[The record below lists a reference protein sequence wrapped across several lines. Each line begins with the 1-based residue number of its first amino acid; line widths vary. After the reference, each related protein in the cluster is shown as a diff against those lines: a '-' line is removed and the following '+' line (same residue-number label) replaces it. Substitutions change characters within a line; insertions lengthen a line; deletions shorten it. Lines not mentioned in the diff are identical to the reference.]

1 DGGLAVCH
9 CWAVSDATVTGAGGA
24 VGSADRLERTAGQPG
39 LASSRMTT
47 TGSCT
52 PTQSQIANNFSRH
65 LTNLDFSIFK
75 TYLVRSLTDQLDNI
89 LGPKTIII
97 DPVLAGPL
105 GLVTQVG
112 NLKEHGVDK
121 LFWLENGP
129 IGNAG
134 TAQNIVWVCQ
144 PMVSAM
150 KLIAQQILSIPT
162 RSSHSYTILMTP
174 RATQL
179 SKNALSEAGVL
190 GSVDVKEFDL
200 NFVPLE
206 KDVFSLEEEFGGY
219 SKIFADGDLNPIYNM
234 ARAIMTIQ
242 RAFGLIPRLI
252 GKGTAARKLA
262 NLLHRL
268 KSEYVS
274 SPGHGTT
281 MPKLTPG
288 SIDSIVILD
297 RQLDMV
303 TPMCTQLTYEGLLDE
318 IFGIKHAHIEVAP
331 DLLAPSTPIAG
342 NTAHSI
348 PSSSTSQ
355 TFPHVAKRKK
365 HVLSSS
371 SDPIFSEL
379 RDQNFSIVGN
389 SLNRIAKRINMDYER
404 RNEARTVQQIREFV
418 GRLPE
423 LQNEHQALRLHTGL
437 SEQIMTTT
445 TSDEFNQTLEIQ
457 QNLVAG
463 LDLSGQEKAI
473 SQLIDQEVPLRTI
486 LRLLCLYSSVSGGIK
501 PKSFETLKRDLLQ
514 TYGYEHVNLLIKLS
528 NLSLLSST
536 GSGGSSSVPG
546 GGGIMSGMTLIG
558 GRSGFAGARKPLKLI
573 VDEIDGPDPNDIS
586 YSYSGYAPLSVRIV
600 ESICFSKSL
609 GWKNSVEDILKSF
622 PGDTFDERQI
632 DIDGSHARQS
642 GIDPIP
648 TTIICYLGG
657 ITYAEISSLRFTF
670 SNNNLSPINKKRKLI
685 ILTTGI
691 INGNQVLSS
700 LMPVETRT

>member
-1 DGGLAVCH
+1 
-9 CWAVSDATVTGAGGA
+9 
-24 VGSADRLERTAGQPG
+24 
-39 LASSRMTT
+39 MTT

-75 TYLVRSLTDQLDNI
+75 TYLA
-89 LGPKTIII
+89 
-97 DPVLAGPL
+97 AGL
-105 GLVTQVG
+105 KSRG

-219 SKIFADGDLNPIYNM
+219 SKIFALSKSSWLGYCFRMVILNPIYNM

-281 MPKLTPG
+281 MPKLTW
-288 SIDSIVILD
+288 LD
-297 RQLDMV
+297 RFYRH
-303 TPMCTQLTYEGLLDE
+303 TRSSIG
-318 IFGIKHAHIEVAP
+318 HAHIEVAP

-355 TFPHVAKRKK
+355 TFPHRSKFLYRWK
-365 HVLSSS
+365 LS
-371 SDPIFSEL
+371 
-379 RDQNFSIVGN
+379 
-389 SLNRIAKRINMDYER
+389 NRIAKRINMDYER

-423 LQNEHQALRLHTGL
+423 LQNEHQALRLH
-437 SEQIMTTT
+437 
-445 TSDEFNQTLEIQ
+445 
-457 QNLVAG
+457 LVAG

-536 GSGGSSSVPG
+536 GSGGS
-546 GGGIMSGMTLIG
+546 IIQGML
-558 GRSGFAGARKPLKLI
+558 PL
-573 VDEIDGPDPNDIS
+573 
-586 YSYSGYAPLSVRIV
+586 A
-600 ESICFSKSL
+600 
-609 GWKNSVEDILKSF
+609 F

>member
-1 DGGLAVCH
+1 MA
-9 CWAVSDATVTGAGGA
+9 
-24 VGSADRLERTAGQPG
+24 
-39 LASSRMTT
+39 MT
-47 TGSCT
+47 TGSST
-52 PTQSQIANNFSRH
+52 PTQTQMPSSFNRH

-129 IGNAG
+129 LGNAG

-150 KLIAQQILSIPT
+150 KLIAQQIHSIPA
-162 RSSHSYTILMTP
+162 RSSYSYTILMTP
-174 RATQL
+174 RATQI

-219 SKIFADGDLNPIYNM
+219 SRIFADGDLNPIYNM

-252 GKGTAARKLA
+252 GKGTASRKLA
-262 NLLHRL
+262 SLLHRL

-274 SPGHGTT
+274 SPGHGTS

-288 SIDSIVILD
+288 SIDSIIILD

-331 DLLAPSTPIAG
+331 DLLAPSTPVAG

-355 TFPHVAKRKK
+355 TFPQIAKRKK

-473 SQLIDQEVPLRTI
+473 GQLIDQEVPLRTI

-501 PKSFETLKRDLLQ
+501 PKSFENLKRDLLQ
-514 TYGYEHVNLLIKLS
+514 TYGYQHVNLLIKLS
-528 NLSLLSST
+528 SLSLLTST
-536 GSGGSSSVPG
+536 ASGGSSSVPG
-546 GGGIMSGMTLIG
+546 SIMSGMTLIG
-558 GRSGFAGARKPLKLI
+558 GRSGFSGARKPLKLI
-573 VDEIDGPDPNDIS
+573 VDELDGPEPNDIS
-586 YSYSGYAPLSVRIV
+586 YSYSGYAPLSVRII
-600 ESICFSKSL
+600 ESICFNKSL
-609 GWKNSVEDILKSF
+609 GWKSSVEELLKSF
-622 PGDTFDERQI
+622 PGEAFDERQI
-632 DIDGSHARQS
+632 DADGS
-642 GIDPIP
+642 DDPPIP
-648 TTIICYLGG
+648 TTIVCYLGG

-670 SNNNLSPINKKRKLI
+670 SNHNQNSSNKRKLI

-700 LMPVETRT
+700 LMPVETRN

>member
-1 DGGLAVCH
+1 MA
-9 CWAVSDATVTGAGGA
+9 
-24 VGSADRLERTAGQPG
+24 
-39 LASSRMTT
+39 MT
-47 TGSCT
+47 TGSST
-52 PTQSQIANNFSRH
+52 PTQTQMPSSFNRH

-129 IGNAG
+129 LGNAG

-150 KLIAQQILSIPT
+150 KLIAQQIHSIPA
-162 RSSHSYTILMTP
+162 RSSYSYTILMTP
-174 RATQL
+174 RATQI

-219 SKIFADGDLNPIYNM
+219 SRIFADGDLNPIYNM

-252 GKGTAARKLA
+252 GKGTASRKLA
-262 NLLHRL
+262 SLLHRL

-274 SPGHGTT
+274 SPGHGTS

-288 SIDSIVILD
+288 SIDSIIILD

-331 DLLAPSTPIAG
+331 DLLAPSTPVAG

-355 TFPHVAKRKK
+355 TFPQIAKRKK

-473 SQLIDQEVPLRTI
+473 GQLIDQEVPLRTI

-501 PKSFETLKRDLLQ
+501 PKSFENLKRDLLQ
-514 TYGYEHVNLLIKLS
+514 TYGYQHVNLLIKLS
-528 NLSLLSST
+528 SLSLLTST
-536 GSGGSSSVPG
+536 ASGGSSSVPG
-546 GGGIMSGMTLIG
+546 SIMSGMTLIG
-558 GRSGFAGARKPLKLI
+558 GRSGFSGARKPLKLI
-573 VDEIDGPDPNDIS
+573 VDELDGPEPNDIS
-586 YSYSGYAPLSVRIV
+586 YSYSGYAPLSVRII
-600 ESICFSKSL
+600 ESICFNKSL
-609 GWKNSVEDILKSF
+609 GWKSSVEELLKSF
-622 PGDTFDERQI
+622 PGEAFDERQI
-632 DIDGSHARQS
+632 DADGSDATS
-642 GIDPIP
+642 IDPPIP
-648 TTIICYLGG
+648 TTIVCYLGG

-670 SNNNLSPINKKRKLI
+670 SNHNQNSSNKRKLI

-700 LMPVETRT
+700 LMPVETRN

>member
-1 DGGLAVCH
+1 MA
-9 CWAVSDATVTGAGGA
+9 
-24 VGSADRLERTAGQPG
+24 
-39 LASSRMTT
+39 MT
-47 TGSCT
+47 TGSST
-52 PTQSQIANNFSRH
+52 PTQNPSSSSFNRH
-65 LTNLDFSIFK
+65 LTSLDFSIFK

-121 LFWLENGP
+121 LFWLEKGP
-129 IGNAG
+129 LGNAG

-150 KLIAQQILSIPT
+150 KLIAQQILSLPA
-162 RSSHSYTILMTP
+162 RSSNSYTILMTP
-174 RATQL
+174 RATQI

-190 GSVDVKEFDL
+190 GSVEVKEFDL

-219 SKIFADGDLNPIYNM
+219 SQIFADGDLNPIYNM

-252 GKGTAARKLA
+252 GKGTASRKLA

-288 SIDSIVILD
+288 SIDSIIILD

-331 DLLAPSTPIAG
+331 DLLAPSTPVAG

-355 TFPHVAKRKK
+355 TFPQVAKRKK

-501 PKSFETLKRDLLQ
+501 PKSFESLKRDLLQ
-514 TYGYEHVNLLIKLS
+514 TYGYQHVNLLIKLS
-528 NLSLLSST
+528 TLSLLSST
-536 GSGGSSSVPG
+536 TTGGPSSVPG
-546 GGGIMSGMTLIG
+546 SIMSGMTLIG
-558 GRSGFAGARKPLKLI
+558 GRSGFSGARKPLKLI
-573 VDEIDGPDPNDIS
+573 VDELDGPEPNDIS
-586 YSYSGYAPLSVRIV
+586 YSYSGYAPLSVRII
-600 ESICFSKSL
+600 ESICFNKSL
-609 GWKNSVEDILKSF
+609 GWKSSVEELLKSF
-622 PGDTFDERQI
+622 PGEAFDERQI
-632 DIDGSHARQS
+632 DADSSDGRPSS
-642 GIDPIP
+642 IDPIP

-670 SNNNLSPINKKRKLI
+670 SNHNQNNSTNKRKLI

-700 LMPVETRT
+700 LMPVETRN

>member
-1 DGGLAVCH
+1 
-9 CWAVSDATVTGAGGA
+9 
-24 VGSADRLERTAGQPG
+24 
-39 LASSRMTT
+39 
-47 TGSCT
+47 
-52 PTQSQIANNFSRH
+52 
-65 LTNLDFSIFK
+65 
-75 TYLVRSLTDQLDNI
+75 
-89 LGPKTIII
+89 
-97 DPVLAGPL
+97 
-105 GLVTQVG
+105 
-112 NLKEHGVDK
+112 
-121 LFWLENGP
+121 
-129 IGNAG
+129 
-134 TAQNIVWVCQ
+134 
-144 PMVSAM
+144 
-150 KLIAQQILSIPT
+150 
-162 RSSHSYTILMTP
+162 MTP
-174 RATQL
+174 RATQI

-219 SKIFADGDLNPIYNM
+219 SRIFADGDLNPIYNM

-252 GKGTAARKLA
+252 GKGTASRKLA
-262 NLLHRL
+262 SLLHRL

-274 SPGHGTT
+274 SPGHGTS

-288 SIDSIVILD
+288 SIDSIIILD

-331 DLLAPSTPIAG
+331 DLLAPSTPVAG

-355 TFPHVAKRKK
+355 TFPQIAKRKK

-473 SQLIDQEVPLRTI
+473 GQLIDQEVPLRTI

-501 PKSFETLKRDLLQ
+501 PKSFENLKRDLLQ
-514 TYGYEHVNLLIKLS
+514 TYGYQHVNLLIKLS
-528 NLSLLSST
+528 SLSLLTST
-536 GSGGSSSVPG
+536 ASGGSSSVPG
-546 GGGIMSGMTLIG
+546 SIMSGMTLIG
-558 GRSGFAGARKPLKLI
+558 GRSGFSGARKPLKLI
-573 VDEIDGPDPNDIS
+573 VDELDGPEPNDIS
-586 YSYSGYAPLSVRIV
+586 YSYSGYAPLSVRII
-600 ESICFSKSL
+600 ESICFNKSL
-609 GWKNSVEDILKSF
+609 GWKSSVEELLKSF
-622 PGDTFDERQI
+622 PGEAFDERQI
-632 DIDGSHARQS
+632 DADGS
-642 GIDPIP
+642 DDPPIP
-648 TTIICYLGG
+648 TTIVCYLGG

-670 SNNNLSPINKKRKLI
+670 SNHNQNSSNKRKLI

-700 LMPVETRT
+700 LMPVETRN

>member
-1 DGGLAVCH
+1 
-9 CWAVSDATVTGAGGA
+9 
-24 VGSADRLERTAGQPG
+24 
-39 LASSRMTT
+39 MT
-47 TGSCT
+47 S
-52 PTQSQIANNFSRH
+52 NFNRH

-75 TYLVRSLTDQLDNI
+75 TYLARSLTDQLDNI

-97 DPVLAGPL
+97 HPVLAGPL
-105 GLVTQVG
+105 GLVTQLG

-121 LFWLENGP
+121 LFWLESGTL
-129 IGNAG
+129 GNAA

-144 PMVSAM
+144 PLVSAM
-150 KLIAQQILSIPT
+150 KLIAQQILSMPV
-162 RSSHSYTILMTP
+162 RSSYSYTILMTP
-174 RATQL
+174 RVTQI
-179 SKNALSEAGVL
+179 SKNTLSEAGVL
-190 GSVDVKEFDL
+190 GSVQVKEFDL

-219 SKIFADGDLNPIYNM
+219 SRIFADGDLNPIYNM

-252 GKGTAARKLA
+252 GKGTASRKLA

-268 KSEYVS
+268 KSEYIS

-288 SIDSIVILD
+288 SIDSIIILD

-331 DLLAPSTPIAG
+331 DLLAPSTPVAG

-389 SLNRIAKRINMDYER
+389 SLNRIAKRINTDYER

-486 LRLLCLYSSVSGGIK
+486 LRLLCLYSSVFGGIK
-501 PKSFETLKRDLLQ
+501 AKSFETLKRDLLQ

-528 NLSLLSST
+528 KLSLLTST
-536 GSGGSSSVPG
+536 TSGGSSTVPG
-546 GGGIMSGMTLIG
+546 SIMSGMTLIG
-558 GRSGFAGARKPLKLI
+558 GRSGFSGARKPLRLI
-573 VDEIDGPDPNDIS
+573 VDDLDGPEPTDIS
-586 YSYSGYAPLSVRIV
+586 YSYSGYAPLSVRII
-600 ESICFSKSL
+600 ESICLNKSL
-609 GWKNSVEDILKSF
+609 GWKSSVEEVLKSF
-622 PGDTFDERQI
+622 PGEAFDERQV
-632 DIDGSHARQS
+632 DANGSEARPPS
-642 GIDPIP
+642 AAEPVP
-648 TTIICYLGG
+648 TTIVCYLGG
-657 ITYAEISSLRFTF
+657 ITYAEISSLRFAFGRHNST
-670 SNNNLSPINKKRKLI
+670 SNHPRKLI

-700 LMPVETRT
+700 LMPVETRS

>member
-1 DGGLAVCH
+1 MA
-9 CWAVSDATVTGAGGA
+9 
-24 VGSADRLERTAGQPG
+24 
-39 LASSRMTT
+39 MT
-47 TGSCT
+47 TGSST
-52 PTQSQIANNFSRH
+52 PTQTQMPSSFNRH

-129 IGNAG
+129 LGNAG

-150 KLIAQQILSIPT
+150 KLIAQQIHSIPA
-162 RSSHSYTILMTP
+162 RSSYSYTILMTP
-174 RATQL
+174 RATQI

-219 SKIFADGDLNPIYNM
+219 SRIFADGDLNPIYNM

-252 GKGTAARKLA
+252 GKGTASRKLA
-262 NLLHRL
+262 SLLHRL

-274 SPGHGTT
+274 SPGHGTS

-288 SIDSIVILD
+288 SIDSIIILD

-331 DLLAPSTPIAG
+331 DLLAPSTPVAG

-355 TFPHVAKRKK
+355 TFPQIAKRKK

-457 QNLVAG
+457 Q
-463 LDLSGQEKAI
+463 I
-473 SQLIDQEVPLRTI
+473 
-486 LRLLCLYSSVSGGIK
+486 SGGIK
-501 PKSFETLKRDLLQ
+501 PKSFENLKRDLLQ
-514 TYGYEHVNLLIKLS
+514 TYGYQHVNLLIKLS
-528 NLSLLSST
+528 SLSLLTST
-536 GSGGSSSVPG
+536 ASGGSSSVPG
-546 GGGIMSGMTLIG
+546 SIMSGMTLIG
-558 GRSGFAGARKPLKLI
+558 GRSGFSGARKPLKLI
-573 VDEIDGPDPNDIS
+573 VDELDGPEPNDIS
-586 YSYSGYAPLSVRIV
+586 YSYSGYAPLSVRII
-600 ESICFSKSL
+600 ESICFNKSL
-609 GWKNSVEDILKSF
+609 GWKSSVEELLKSF
-622 PGDTFDERQI
+622 PGEAFDERQI
-632 DIDGSHARQS
+632 DADGSDGTHRDKVFWQKS
-642 GIDPIP
+642 WKMNKLLID
-648 TTIICYLGG
+648 YLR
-657 ITYAEISSLRFTF
+657 ILKLQWSSNINRPSH
-670 SNNNLSPINKKRKLI
+670 SNDDCLLFGRNNLC
-685 ILTTGI
+685 
-691 INGNQVLSS
+691 
-700 LMPVETRT
+700 